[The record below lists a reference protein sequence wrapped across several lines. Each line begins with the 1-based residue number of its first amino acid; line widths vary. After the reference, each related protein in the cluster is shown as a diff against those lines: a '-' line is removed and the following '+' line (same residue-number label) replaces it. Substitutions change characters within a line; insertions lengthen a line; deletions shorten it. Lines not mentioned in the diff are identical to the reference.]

1 MNKLDYLTHQLAA
14 QQPQLMDADELC
26 DSILDH
32 LPPQKESK
40 RFGLRHVLQVAT
52 SVAALLLLV
61 LFIKQGQNIQAPRE
75 DVDYS
80 HRLEQLQP
88 DYSSI
93 DPNMAPQEALR
104 EFTKVKSTRIS
115 ISQLKKNPTL

>member
-1 MNKLDYLTHQLAA
+1 MNKLDDLTRRLAA
-14 QQPQLMDADELC
+14 LQPQLKDADDLC

-32 LPPQKESK
+32 LPPQKESR

-61 LFIKQGQNIQAPRE
+61 LFIKQSQDIQTPRE

-80 HRLEQLQP
+80 HRLERLQP

-104 EFTKVKSTRIS
+104 EFAKVKSSRIS